1 MQSRPFIMNSEQVYL
16 YRERGTR
23 GPAPRQFKC
32 RRRVTH
38 TPAVGSRAVTAVGS
52 TSSRLPLVSSATP
65 GGVLQVQGQENK
77 KMNGF

>member
-1 MQSRPFIMNSEQVYL
+1 MQSQPFIMNSEQVYL

-23 GPAPRQFKC
+23 GPAPREFKC

-38 TPAVGSRAVTAVGS
+38 TPAVGSSRAVTAVGS
-52 TSSRLPLVSSATP
+52 TSSSRLPLVSSATP

-77 KMNGF
+77 